1 MNITLIGMPGSGK
14 SFIGKKLAE
23 QLGYECIELD
33 IVMEKEHNLRLQEIL
48 ENLGDEAFLAEQ
60 ANDAIA
66 RTEGKDGLVI
76 SPGGSIVYSENAMTH
91 LKTISEIVYLET
103 SFETIMKRV
112 ALVPRGIVGLG
123 EKTLEELYAE
133 RTTLYKKWADV
144 IVDGEKEPEV
154 LLNEI
159 SNIR

>member
-76 SPGGSIVYSENAMTH
+76 SPGGSIVYSENAM
-91 LKTISEIVYLET
+91 
-103 SFETIMKRV
+103 KRV